1 MAANI
6 LLICGSLNQTT
17 MMHKISKHLSEFNCF
32 FTPFFADGLVDAASR
47 IGLTDFSILGGR
59 HRRATETFLE
69 ENHLPIDF
77 GGKAHEYDAVITG
90 TDLIVPRNIRSKRLI
105 LVQEG
110 MTEEEDLLYTLVRY
124 LKFPRFIANTA
135 ATGLS
140 NAYDIFCV
148 ASRGYRD
155 LFIRKGVHPEKI
167 IVTGIPNYDNAA
179 QYYNN
184 DFPMRGYAL
193 VATSSIR
200 ETLKFD
206 DREQFL
212 RRVRQ
217 IAGDRQIIFKLHPNE
232 DTNRARKEIRK
243 YFPGELVYTD
253 GNVHHMIANCDVLIA
268 QNSSVIFTG
277 LALGKEV
284 HSYLD
289 LAQLKK
295 LLPVQNEG
303 HSAEIIADICR
314 QLVTIPLAELRW
326 KGAKQKLT
334 QALPILD

>member
-1 MAANI
+1 
-6 LLICGSLNQTT
+6 LLLHS
-17 MMHKISKHLSEFNCF
+17 
-32 FTPFFADGLVDAASR
+32 FFADGLVDAASR

-124 LKFPRFIANTA
+124 LKFPRFIANN
-135 ATGLS
+135 GLLPD
-140 NAYDIFCV
+140 YLMLMTFFV
-148 ASRGYRD
+148 WLQEVYRD

-200 ETLKFD
+200 
-206 DREQFL
+206 RN
-212 RRVRQ
+212 
-217 IAGDRQIIFKLHPNE
+217 P
-232 DTNRARKEIRK
+232 EI
-243 YFPGELVYTD
+243 
-253 GNVHHMIANCDVLIA
+253 
-268 QNSSVIFTG
+268 
-277 LALGKEV
+277 
-284 HSYLD
+284 
-289 LAQLKK
+289 
-295 LLPVQNEG
+295 
-303 HSAEIIADICR
+303 
-314 QLVTIPLAELRW
+314 
-326 KGAKQKLT
+326 
-334 QALPILD
+334 

>member
-1 MAANI
+1 
-6 LLICGSLNQTT
+6 
-17 MMHKISKHLSEFNCF
+17 
-32 FTPFFADGLVDAASR
+32 
-47 IGLTDFSILGGR
+47 
-59 HRRATETFLE
+59 
-69 ENHLPIDF
+69 
-77 GGKAHEYDAVITG
+77 
-90 TDLIVPRNIRSKRLI
+90 
-105 LVQEG
+105 
-110 MTEEEDLLYTLVRY
+110 
-124 LKFPRFIANTA
+124 
-135 ATGLS
+135 
-140 NAYDIFCV
+140 
-148 ASRGYRD
+148 
-155 LFIRKGVHPEKI
+155 
-167 IVTGIPNYDNAA
+167 
-179 QYYNN
+179 
-184 DFPMRGYAL
+184 MRGYAL

-295 LLPVQNEG
+295 LLPVQNKG